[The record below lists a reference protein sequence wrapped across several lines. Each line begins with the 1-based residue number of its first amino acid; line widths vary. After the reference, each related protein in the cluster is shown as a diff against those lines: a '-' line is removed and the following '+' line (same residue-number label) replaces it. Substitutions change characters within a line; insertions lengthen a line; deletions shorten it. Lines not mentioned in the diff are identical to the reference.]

1 MTLITI
7 VLLMNLKLNVINEFN
22 KNYKYRGTKLWII
35 NLILQEIDSLWLIQ
49 SGIDDVSDD
58 LRYIQRELSDI
69 QSYLIS
75 L

>member
-35 NLILQEIDSLWLIQ
+35 NLKLTLLILLTFC
-49 SGIDDVSDD
+49 
-58 LRYIQRELSDI
+58 Y
-69 QSYLIS
+69 
-75 L
+75 

>member
-1 MTLITI
+1 MDNKFKINTINLTNILLLII
-7 VLLMNLKLNVINEFN
+7 IRMLCFQA
-22 KNYKYRGTKLWII
+22 YQI
-35 NLILQEIDSLWLIQ
+35 NLISQEIDSLWLIQ

>member
-1 MTLITI
+1 MDNKFKINTINLTNIFLLII
-7 VLLMNLKLNVINEFN
+7 ICMLCFQA
-22 KNYKYRGTKLWII
+22 YQI
-35 NLILQEIDSLWLIQ
+35 NLISQEIDSLWLIQ

>member
-1 MTLITI
+1 MDNKFKINTINLTNILFLII
-7 VLLMNLKLNVINEFN
+7 ICMLCFQA
-22 KNYKYRGTKLWII
+22 YQI
-35 NLILQEIDSLWLIQ
+35 NLISQEIDSLWLIQ

>member
-1 MTLITI
+1 MDNKFKINTINLTNILLLII
-7 VLLMNLKLNVINEFN
+7 ICMLCFQA
-22 KNYKYRGTKLWII
+22 YQI
-35 NLILQEIDSLWLIQ
+35 NLISQEIDSLWLIQ
-49 SGIDDVSDD
+49 SDIDDVSDD

>member
-1 MTLITI
+1 MDNKFKINTINLTNILLLII
-7 VLLMNLKLNVINEFN
+7 ICMLCFQAYL
-22 KNYKYRGTKLWII
+22 I
-35 NLILQEIDSLWLIQ
+35 NLISQEIDSLWLIQ